1 MDFPII
7 AVLAATLTI
16 ATPLVFG
23 GLGALLG
30 ERTGVLN
37 LGIEGTLYAGAF
49 VGFLVG
55 RAEPACERESLL
67 CRHAPSQQQRSD
79 ERDEHN
85 QSSHDAYSLH
95 TVSARRMPAAAC
107 YHRQPFS

>member
-37 LGIEGTLYAGAF
+37 LGIEERCTPVPSSASWSP
-49 VGFLVG
+49 
-55 RAEPACERESLL
+55 RAPTRW
-67 CRHAPSQQQRSD
+67 RWRPWP
-79 ERDEHN
+79 
-85 QSSHDAYSLH
+85 QSSRERWP
-95 TVSARRMPAAAC
+95 VR
-107 YHRQPFS
+107 